1 MGITFT
7 EFLLGKDVRSRKTG
21 RMARIERVNSVNDII
36 GRPLFISGKD
46 SPDEWAEKRVEHL
59 CFLDIETGALRQR
72 PGRRPAELGYR

>member
-1 MGITFT
+1 MGITFA

-21 RMARIERVNSVNDII
+21 RMVRIERVNSVNDII

-46 SPDEWAEKRVEHL
+46 SPEEWAKKGVEHL